1 MEKILADLEQG
12 FIKAGLDEDDLDKKM
27 KIQRSLQPELQ
38 GALQAAGLQHLGSEA
53 ATWSTM
59 QVGVKT
65 LADVAKKVERL
76 TDYLDLEGDDAERLK
91 AAVTG
96 SPMPKPPAATT
107 VAAKKSE
114 AAAPAKVVVEGP
126 IRPPRAQRT
135 CMTAAPD
142 LLWQCMQKSSSFTR
156 KGGVGPIKTFSA
168 EPANLMGLH
177 SFQFSGLASE
187 QAIDVRPVMQGSRET
202 VQLVQSH
209 AKVSTHRRPSACHV
223 TTGLKKSR
231 SQGEKKLET
240 ELLARFYR
248 PGMHGLARLKYLK
261 VLRSFKKK
269 KAKVSSRRSKQ

>member
-12 FIKAGLDEDDLDKKM
+12 FIKAGLDEDDLEKKM

-38 GALQAAGLQHLGSEA
+38 GALAAAGLQKLGKEA

-76 TDYLDLEGDDAERLK
+76 TDYLELEGDDAERLK

-96 SPMPKPPAATT
+96 SPMPKPPA
-107 VAAKKSE
+107 VAAKS
-114 AAAPAKVVVEGP
+114 AAPSPAKVVVEGS
-126 IRPPRAQRT
+126 IRLPRTQRT
-135 CMTAAPD
+135 CMTASPD
-142 LLWQCMQKSSSFTR
+142 VLWQCMQKSSCFAR
-156 KGGVGPIKTFSA
+156 KGGVGPIKAFSA

-177 SFQFSGLASE
+177 SLQFSGLATE
-187 QAIDVRPVMQGSRET
+187 QALDVRPVKTGDRET
-202 VQLVQSH
+202 VQLIQSH
-209 AKVSTHRRPSACHV
+209 AKVSTQRRPSACHV
-223 TTGLKKSR
+223 TTGLKKSCQ
-231 SQGEKKLET
+231 QGQKKLEM
-240 ELLARFYR
+240 ELLAGSYR

-261 VLRSFKKK
+261 VLQSFKKK